1 MIFRTPDYF
10 QLNDEEWQTAVS
22 LAEDHRWD
30 WNDADTDE
38 KMVQILARP
47 NLTGEYLDES
57 SGRNSAL
64 RQLEEMLKQVR
75 KRQVDVVLVWK
86 YDRFALVNPLEEF
99 KSLGVDFISYTQ
111 QIDTITSI
119 RKFFF
124 VVMDGAA

>member
-86 YDRFALVNPLEEF
+86 YDRFALVNTLEEF

-124 VVMDGAA
+124 VVMVGAA